1 MPIPSPS
8 LSTAPLAKHWLRLSP
23 EGMFELRSGKVELGQ
38 GIAAALT
45 QIACNAL
52 GIKSTQIIWVAG
64 DTRHSPDE
72 GFTAGSQSIEVGGQ
86 AWQRV
91 GDILRSHFAL
101 AAAGSMSCQVSD
113 LILRAG
119 AFHGPSGQQR
129 SYHQLAQEN
138 KVAWEDLRVDAEEPV
153 LLTIPTESE
162 SVTRSDLW
170 RKFTGDGFIHDRRLP
185 DMWHARILRGPHPFS
200 SATEWPVA
208 QLEKLKGVERVL
220 IQNAFVAL
228 IGRDE
233 GALSKAHAQARQLV
247 NWIVPKIPA
256 QQAAHV
262 LLPSMDK
269 KSSIALHEAGQP
281 TPGNGPG
288 KDRHRLHRQY
298 SRPYIAHASI
308 GPSCALASPTDDGGV
323 QVWSHSQGVFNLR
336 DQVAQALKLSKQQV
350 QVIHEPGAGCYG
362 HNGADDVAFDAA
374 FIAHTWGLNVRV
386 QWSREDELTVSP
398 MGAASSVDI
407 QAGLSADGRIQ
418 NWHVQVWSHA
428 HVNRPGWGNGLQ
440 LLGAWQALSDEKPPE
455 PKDMPLPAGG
465 GLRNAVP
472 AYEVGEL
479 TVEHHFLESSP
490 VRVSALRSLGA
501 HANVFAIEC
510 LMDELSEVSDQ
521 DPVAFRLKHLADPRA
536 RHVVQKVAEMSNWH
550 ARGNAGSGIGYGMA
564 YGRYKNKAGYC
575 ALVAQVEVSERVKV
589 LKVWACVDAGKVVH
603 LDGLRNQIEGGILQA
618 ISWSLHESV
627 QWSDQG
633 IGSNDWENYP
643 ILSFLEVPELDI
655 HVVDDPSNPS
665 LGSGEVVTGPCA
677 GALGNAVAHAL
688 GIRARH
694 LPLTPEN
701 LMLAMDQNHDHVPS

>member
-23 EGMFELRSGKVELGQ
+23 ESMFELRSGKVELGQ
-38 GIAAALT
+38 GIATALT
-45 QIACNAL
+45 QIACSAL
-52 GIKSTQIIWVAG
+52 GVKATQIIWVAG

-101 AAAGSMSCQVSD
+101 AAAESMSCQVSD

-162 SVTRSDLW
+162 TVTRSDLW

-220 IQNAFVAL
+220 IHNAFVAL

-233 GALSKAHAQARQLV
+233 GALHKAHAQARQLV

-256 QQAAHV
+256 QQPAHV

-269 KSSIALHEAGQP
+269 KSSIALHEAGQA

-407 QAGLSADGRIQ
+407 QAGLSADGHIQ

-536 RHVVQKVAEMSNWH
+536 RDVVQKVAEMSNWH

-643 ILSFLEVPELDI
+643 ILSFLDVPELDI

-701 LMLAMDQNHDHVPS
+701 LMLAMDQSHDQVPS